1 MCKWIAVGSSRRA
14 QGAQLGALWGG
25 RGGRQEGGSRGREY
39 MNTHIS
45 IVIQQKVTQ
54 HCKATI
60 PQFKKKKKD
69 VKESH
74 GRGRDRGHDLI
85 MRVPLALC

>member
-1 MCKWIAVGSSRRA
+1 
-14 QGAQLGALWGG
+14 
-25 RGGRQEGGSRGREY
+25 